1 MTKDDSNKEII
12 FSDNIP
18 ETNFEPSEKLEFN
31 FLRPKSFSDYIG
43 QNKIIESLSIAVE
56 ASRKRDES
64 LDHVLFY
71 GPPGLGKTTLSY
83 IISNQIE
90 SNFIHTSGPALEK
103 PADAVGLLSNLS
115 SKDVLFIDEIHRIPK
130 TVEEYLYSAMED
142 FRVDFITGSGAFAKT
157 INLRLESFT
166 LVGSTTRPGLLS
178 SPLRDR
184 FGLSYHL
191 DYYDE
196 NDLKDIILR
205 SSRLLD
211 LKIDENSS
219 IEIAKRSRGT
229 PRIANRLLR
238 RVRDYVE
245 VKNIKKI
252 NTKVIND
259 SLEIE
264 GVDNLGLDR
273 LDREYL
279 RIIAANYEGG
289 PVGIDAISASLNE
302 DQATLSDVVEPFL
315 LKIGFIIRT
324 SQGRKIT
331 KLAYKHLGIK

>member
-331 KLAYKHLGIK
+331 KLAYKHLEI